1 MVRTKESKAKGFFF
15 GILAAVSYG
24 VNPLGAKYL
33 YEEGLNVESVLFY
46 RYGLAALIIGMI
58 MAGKMIAGRKVASTS
73 SATGKDSATEPHSS
87 VTEPVEVT
95 NQSNK

>member
-33 YEEGLNVESVLFY
+33 YEEGLNVESVLF
-46 RYGLAALIIGMI
+46 
-58 MAGKMIAGRKVASTS
+58 
-73 SATGKDSATEPHSS
+73 TGTDLRR
-87 VTEPVEVT
+87 
-95 NQSNK
+95 

>member
-58 MAGKMIAGRKVASTS
+58 MAGKMIAEEGRFDKLSDWKRVRHR
-73 SATGKDSATEPHSS
+73 ATFFGH
-87 VTEPVEVT
+87 
-95 NQSNK
+95 

>member
-58 MAGKMIAGRKVASTS
+58 MEGRFDKLSDWIRVIQ
-73 SATGKDSATEPHSS
+73 GQPW
-87 VTEPVEVT
+87 
-95 NQSNK
+95 